1 MPTTFTIKQV
11 PDALAD
17 RLRHRAEDNRRS
29 LQRELL
35 LILED
40 AAALRVSEPPAPAWL
55 PELAPMSA
63 RAHART
69 RVRKDV
75 RLSLA
80 ELWKRAHKLGAVM
93 PPESAAIVRRDRD
106 ARGR

>member
-17 RLRHRAEDNRRS
+17 RLRRRAEDNRRS

-40 AAALRVSEPPAPAWL
+40 AAALRVSEPAAPAWL
-55 PELAPMSA
+55 PTPMHRS
-63 RAHART
+63 ART
-69 RVRKDV
+69 RSRKDT
-75 RLSLA
+75 RLSLE
-80 ELWKRAHKLGAVM
+80 ELWQRARKLGAGM
-93 PPESAAIVRRDRD
+93 ASESAAIVRKDRD
-106 ARGR
+106 ASRR